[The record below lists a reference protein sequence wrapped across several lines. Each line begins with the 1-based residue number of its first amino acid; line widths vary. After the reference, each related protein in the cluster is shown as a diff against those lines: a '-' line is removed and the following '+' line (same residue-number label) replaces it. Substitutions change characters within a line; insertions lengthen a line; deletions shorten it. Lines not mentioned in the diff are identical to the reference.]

1 MKKILVMTLAL
12 AANLSLFAQEN
23 EDMGNDFAVEGRSIA
38 IIRSESATAE
48 NLKANAK
55 ATFWSLTGKD
65 GLVLF
70 RANDAKS
77 NELVDSLTWLNA
89 RVKKSVSKGNNN
101 YIVYDEDSTYA
112 KVIGLGS
119 DIYAIQI
126 YSQPIERT
134 SIVSSSDIEI
144 LDSVR
149 LEADPLLSRNV
160 GRMELRSKHVVIEIH
175 DNGTVKW
182 WLRNPPHI
190 FVGDRWAL
198 TGDRKVTC
206 KTKVGIYKA
215 DGQMLAM
222 TDDWKG
228 YPTEHGTVMNMYAKC
243 KMKTYLGNVRDYT
256 ILEWLLTT
264 KQFEGAYIRVV
275 SPVYGD
281 YLMDV
286 KFRIP
291 DRWYIKNN

>member
-1 MKKILVMTLAL
+1 MKKIIFMTLAL

-23 EDMGNDFAVEGRSIA
+23 EDMGNDFSLDGRSLA
-38 IIRSESATAE
+38 IFRSDTVTKEI
-48 NLKANAK
+48 LKSNAK

-65 GLVLF
+65 GLVMF
-70 RANDAKS
+70 CAKDAKS
-77 NELVDSLTWLNA
+77 NETVDSLMWFNA
-89 RVKKSVSKGNNN
+89 RVKKSDSKGNNI
-101 YIVYDEDSTYA
+101 YMVHDEDSVYM
-112 KVIGLGS
+112 KIIGLGS

-126 YSQPIERT
+126 HSQSVHGTTRT
-134 SIVSSSDIEI
+134 SSSNIEI

-160 GRMELRSKHVVIEIH
+160 GRMELRSNHIVIEIH
-175 DNGTVKW
+175 DDGTVKW

-228 YPTEHGTVMNMYAKC
+228 YPSEHGTVMNMYAKC

-264 KQFEGAYIRVV
+264 KQFEGAYMRVV

-291 DRWYIKNN
+291 DRWYIKQN

>member
-1 MKKILVMTLAL
+1 MKKILVITLFL
-12 AANLSLFAQEN
+12 AASFQLFAQKN
-23 EDMGNDFAVEGRSIA
+23 EDMGNEFSLNGRSLSIF
-38 IIRSESATAE
+38 RSENVTAE
-48 NLKANAK
+48 ILKKNAK
-55 ATFWSLTGKD
+55 STFWTLTGKD
-65 GLVLF
+65 GLIMF
-70 RANDAKS
+70 CAKDAKS
-77 NELVDSLTWLNA
+77 NETVDSLIWFNA
-89 RVKKSVSKGNNN
+89 RVKKSVNKGDN
-101 YIVYDEDSTYA
+101 VYMVHDEDSIFM
-112 KVIGLGS
+112 KIIGLGR

-126 YSQPIERT
+126 HSQSVKGT
-134 SIVSSSDIEI
+134 SNISSSNAEV

-149 LEADPLLSRNV
+149 LEADPLLSRNI
-160 GRMELRSKHVVIEIH
+160 GRIELRSKHVVIEIH

-190 FVGDRWAL
+190 FVSDRSAI
-198 TGDRKVTC
+198 TGDRKATC

-222 TDDWKG
+222 TDNWKG
-228 YPTEHGTVMNMYAKC
+228 YPSEHGTIMNMYAKY

-264 KQFEGAYIRVV
+264 KQFEGAYLRVV

-291 DRWYIKNN
+291 DRWYIKAN